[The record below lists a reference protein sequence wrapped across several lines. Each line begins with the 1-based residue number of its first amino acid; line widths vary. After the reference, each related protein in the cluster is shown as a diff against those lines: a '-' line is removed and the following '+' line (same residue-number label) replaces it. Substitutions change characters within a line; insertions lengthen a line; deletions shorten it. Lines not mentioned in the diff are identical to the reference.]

1 MQIEKIIYREDEIIF
16 KLKEGNNKY
25 AMKLNRIKDLPDR
38 ETVDKWC
45 KYINKNFDGN
55 EEEKLDEEV
64 LFLFLGLFD
73 RSIQLFEFIF
83 KYF

>member
-1 MQIEKIIYREDEIIF
+1 MKYYPKQQKINTPANVVRVGDDYYSD
-16 KLKEGNNKY
+16 
-25 AMKLNRIKDLPDR
+25 D
-38 ETVDKWC
+38 
-45 KYINKNFDGN
+45 NKN
-55 EEEKLDEEV
+55 LMV

>member
-25 AMKLNRIKDLPDR
+25 AMKLNWIKDLPDR

-45 KYINKNFDGN
+45 KYIKENFDGK
-55 EEEKLDEEV
+55 EEEKLDEDL
-64 LFLFLGLFD
+64 LFYANWIEGED
-73 RSIQLFEFIF
+73 K
-83 KYF
+83 KYFQNIS